1 MESRGSWKRLCSRK
15 KHGEDEESQY
25 GQSSKSQ
32 QVMRQGL
39 DHIEPRSMLI
49 RLRTLGNYVRVL
61 CVCSVGKLCPTLCNF
76 VDCSPPGFSVHGI
89 LQARILERLPVG
101 CPPPGD
107 IPDPGIKPMSP
118 TLAAG
123 FFTTEPPVKPYV
135 RVLKQGFNTQKIP
148 MTTEQKTNQRAEREN
163 GNVGRLESKI
173 IAVVPLGI
181 AVEWVN
187 NKKNGQIREIFRR
200 ENQGKMVTD

>member
-1 MESRGSWKRLCSRK
+1 
-15 KHGEDEESQY
+15 
-25 GQSSKSQ
+25 
-32 QVMRQGL
+32 
-39 DHIEPRSMLI
+39 
-49 RLRTLGNYVRVL
+49 
-61 CVCSVGKLCPTLCNF
+61 
-76 VDCSPPGFSVHGI
+76 
-89 LQARILERLPVG
+89 
-101 CPPPGD
+101 
-107 IPDPGIKPMSP
+107 MSP